1 MSDKS
6 STILLVEDDETHAV
20 LIKRCFEDLGLAKV
34 NWTED
39 GEEALDYL
47 FRRGEHLDAKRPD
60 LILLDLRLPKKDGKE
75 VLKEIKSCNE
85 LRNIPVIILTTSN
98 NNRDKRDA
106 YCNHA
111 DDYLVKPLG
120 FDEFRIMI
128 ENIGDHWLKENRNRK
143 THRR

>member
-1 MSDKS
+1 LSDKP
-6 STILLVEDDETHAV
+6 STVLLVEDDETHAV

-47 FRRGEHLDAKRPD
+47 FKRGEHLDAESPD
-60 LILLDLRLPKKDGKE
+60 LILLDLRLPKKDGME
-75 VLKEIKSCNE
+75 VLREIKSYNE
-85 LRNIPVIILTTSN
+85 LRFIPVVILTTSN

-111 DDYLVKPLG
+111 DGYLVKPLG

-128 ENIGDHWLKENRNRK
+128 EKIVDQWLKENPKR
-143 THRR
+143 TAT